1 MDDLHDGNVFVDGDR
16 LRVFDWG
23 DASVAHP
30 FVSLGM
36 ILATAAEGLALPR
49 TDAAIERVRDAYL
62 EPFADLASPVA
73 LRAAA
78 ALAERVTPTVR
89 ILAWQLAHE
98 GVPPEDQA
106 GEWGGDARGADRPA
120 ACSDRRR
127 ARLTVAASNGRDR
140 GSAHRRS
147 HRVSLWR
154 GSARGRR
161 GSDRARRRRPSRY

>member
-1 MDDLHDGNVFVDGDR
+1 MEVPQPALCAELEAAGVPDTLQMDDLHDGNVFVDGDR

-23 DASVAHP
+23 DASVVHP

-106 GEWGGDARGADRPA
+106 GEWGETLEELIDQPRAAIADAPG
-120 ACSDRRR
+120 
-127 ARLTVAASNGRDR
+127 
-140 GSAHRRS
+140 
-147 HRVSLWR
+147 
-154 GSARGRR
+154 
-161 GSDRARRRRPSRY
+161 